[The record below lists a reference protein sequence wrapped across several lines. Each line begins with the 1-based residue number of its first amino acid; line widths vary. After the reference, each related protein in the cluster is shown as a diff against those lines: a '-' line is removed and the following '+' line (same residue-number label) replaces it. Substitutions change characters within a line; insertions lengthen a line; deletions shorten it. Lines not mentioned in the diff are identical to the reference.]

1 MKAFNDMPRYFLSE
15 IPNTDEGRAFIEQLK
30 QYLNPR
36 YKLTLRGQ
44 YQSEESK
51 QAGERYPFG
60 APIKASR
67 CLRLYVEDGAVNERL
82 HDAAVRNSE
91 HLRIRFKAI
100 RQLEASLQILRGES

>member
-1 MKAFNDMPRYFLSE
+1 MKKFNDMPRYFLSE
-15 IPNTDEGRAFIEQLK
+15 IPNTEDGKAFIDELK
-30 QYLNPR
+30 KYLNPR
-36 YKLTLRGQ
+36 YKLTVRGQ
-44 YQSEESK
+44 YQSEASK

-67 CLRLYVEDGAVNERL
+67 CLRLYVEDSAINERL

-100 RQLEASLQILRGES
+100 RQLEESLNILRGEQ

>member
-1 MKAFNDMPRYFLSE
+1 MNPDKMPRYLLSE
-15 IPNTDEGRAFIEQLK
+15 IPNTDEGKAFIEQLK
-30 QYLNPR
+30 KYVNPR
-36 YKLTLRGQ
+36 YKLTVRGQ

-51 QAGERYPFG
+51 KKGERYPFG

-100 RQLEASLQILRGES
+100 RQLEASLQILRGY